1 MGESSNPEREQRI
14 LAAAAD
20 LIAHY
25 GYDKTS
31 VEEIARAAGVS
42 KGAIYLHYRSKEALF
57 EALLLRD
64 SEEAIR
70 RFYELIDADPAGV
83 TIFNIYRYTLVVTEE
98 LPLLKAVYMHDRR
111 LLGDY
116 LRRQRDTPLASQMMS
131 FSSDFVRHYQQAGLI
146 RQDLD
151 PDMVA
156 YLLVALRNGVFGM
169 DEIVPSEY
177 LVSISVL
184 GETLAEMLARGLE
197 PANTGEGDQAAG
209 RKALAE
215 LTEFKNKMLERLER
229 ERNKPEA

>member
-42 KGAIYLHYRSKEALF
+42 KGAIYLHFRSKEALF

-64 SEEAIR
+64 AEAAIQ
-70 RFYELIDADPAGV
+70 RFYALIDADPAGV
-83 TIFNIYRYTLVVTEE
+83 SIFNIYRYTLVVTDE
-98 LPLLKAVYMHDRR
+98 LPLMKAVYLNDRR

-116 LRRQRDTPLASQMMS
+116 LRRLRDTPLAGQMMT
-131 FSSDFVRHYQQAGLI
+131 FGADFVRHYQEAGLI
-146 RQDLD
+146 RRDLD
-151 PDMVA
+151 PEMVA

-169 DEIVPSEY
+169 DEIVPSEH
-177 LVSISVL
+177 LVSISAL

-197 PANTGEGDQAAG
+197 PANADQVDQAAG

-229 ERNKPEA
+229 NKPEA

>member
-20 LIAHY
+20 LIEHY

-42 KGAIYLHYRSKEALF
+42 KGAIYLHFKSKEALF

-64 SEEAIR
+64 AETAIT
-70 RFYELIDADPAGV
+70 RFYELIDADPGGV

-98 LPLLKAVYMHDRR
+98 LPLMKAVYLNDRR

-116 LRRQRDTPLASQMMS
+116 LRRLRDTPLASQMMT
-131 FSSDFVRHYQQAGLI
+131 FSADFVRHYQDAGLI
-146 RQDLD
+146 RRDLD
-151 PDMVA
+151 PEMVA
-156 YLLVALRNGVFGM
+156 YLLIALRNGVFGM
-169 DEIVPSEY
+169 DEVVPSENV
-177 LVSISVL
+177 VSISVL
-184 GETLAEMLARGLE
+184 GETLAQMLARGLE
-197 PANTGEGDQAAG
+197 PVDTNEGDQAAG